1 MKSSDGQE
9 KSTFSDEQIM
19 VCIADMTTD
28 YRKRPR
34 VAPQK
39 LDQKYN
45 VCVKMSKSLKHV
57 WFCLDEGGSEEYIS
71 LVGK

>member
-9 KSTFSDEQIM
+9 KRTFSGEQIM

-39 LDQKYN
+39 LDQKCNILCEN
-45 VCVKMSKSLKHV
+45 VKVLET
-57 WFCLDEGGSEEYIS
+57 CLVLFG
-71 LVGK
+71 